1 ADIARAEGYREGKV
15 PLQTLRVPLDYG
27 FAEAR
32 TVYGIIG
39 VKCWVNKK
47 EDDGKQPQ
55 GRERGERGERGDR
68 GDRRGGDRRQNN
80 NRNN

>member
-1 ADIARAEGYREGKV
+1 M
-15 PLQTLRVPLDYG
+15 PLQTLRVPLEYG

-32 TVYGIIG
+32 TLYGIIG

-55 GRERGERGERGDR
+55 GRNDRNDRGDR
-68 GDRRGGDRRQNN
+68 GDRGDRN
-80 NRNN
+80 NRRPPGRN